1 MADPEK
7 SSPKKVPPSFGNP
20 PKVAEQ
26 LGVNEKETEVIKGM
40 APDAIKPSIA
50 PQDPTKD
57 KKAPRMKIVL
67 ASLPVPAKGDPK
79 GIDQGS
85 SEAAV

>member
-26 LGVNEKETEVIKGM
+26 LEVNEKETEVIKGM